1 MAERVR
7 LGELLVEAKII
18 TREQL
23 ESALEL
29 QRSDGR
35 RLGTL
40 LIEQQYVTE
49 TQVTQVLSQQ
59 LSVPWVSLY
68 HIDFTRE
75 LLELVSRDL
84 AQKHC
89 LVPIFVRRVRGLGN
103 TLYVAMA
110 DPTNQSAREELEKY
124 CGLPVRLMIAS
135 PSEIR
140 SALNAYYAGQ
150 AEASSLA
157 AAEVEL
163 GLDEEECDEEEYD
176 EEEYDEEEYD
186 EEDEI
191 DPVRPEA
198 ERTTITEQPPEADE
212 TDSEGEA
219 AVAPGVPEPEPDSA
233 NGDDAPELEY
243 SEVALTQEKREALER
258 AAERAAVKQR
268 MITLTLL
275 DGTQVTVP
283 APGAKAPGTG
293 DAQPRRWTAHDLIA
307 ALNDTSGGGS
317 LAQKLGEDVKW
328 QNLFAALLS
337 VLMKKHLVADW
348 EFVEEYQKQKK
359 KPRKKAGD

>member
-1 MAERVR
+1 MADRVR

-18 TREQL
+18 TRDQL
-23 ESALEL
+23 ENALEL

-40 LIEQQYVTE
+40 LVEQEYVTE

-75 LLELVSRDL
+75 LLELVSQDL

-103 TLYVAMA
+103 TLYVAMD
-110 DPTNQSAREELEKY
+110 DPTNQSAEEELATY

-140 SALNAYYAGQ
+140 SALSAYYAGH

-163 GLDEEECDEEEYD
+163 GLDEEEYD
-176 EEEYDEEEYD
+176 EEEYDETD
-186 EEDEI
+186 ESDSLH
-191 DPVRPEA
+191 PEA
-198 ERTTITEQPPEADE
+198 ERTTITEEPPEPDQTTGDGE
-212 TDSEGEA
+212 T
-219 AVAPGVPEPEPDSA
+219 AVATDAPEPEPGAAAADDSP
-233 NGDDAPELEY
+233 DLEY
-243 SEVALTQEKREALER
+243 SEVALTEEKREALER
-258 AAERAAVKQR
+258 AAERAEVKQR

-283 APGAKAPGTG
+283 APGGQAGADRG
-293 DAQPRRWTAHDLIA
+293 AQPRRWTAHDLIA
-307 ALNDTSGGGS
+307 ALGDTSGGGS
-317 LAQKLGEDVKW
+317 LAEKLGEDVKW
-328 QNLFAALLS
+328 QKLFAALLS
-337 VLMKKHLVADW
+337 VLMKKHLIADW
-348 EFVEEYQKQKK
+348 EFVEEYQKQKT
-359 KPRKKAGD
+359 KPQKKAGD